1 MTVLAPGRLRPVGL
15 QRQTM
20 HARVIARRPERMAG
34 FALDRLG
41 GHSVIRM
48 LRGDVIV
55 ATDAGVGAVNRP
67 EQLRRVHIE
76 RDRPAQGI
84 GFYKQLV
91 CVALQASA
99 GLDPFCR
106 EDSQWYPLKGK
117 KRCG

>member
-1 MTVLAPGRLRPVGL
+1 MTVLAPGRLRPIGL

-20 HARVIARRPERMAG
+20 DARVIARRLEFVAG
-34 FALDRLG
+34 FALYRFG

-67 EQLRRVHIE
+67 EQPRSVHIE
-76 RDRPAQGI
+76 RDRLAQDI
-84 GFYKQLV
+84 GLYKRLV

-99 GLDPFCR
+99 GLDQFCR
-106 EDSQWYPLKGK
+106 EG
-117 KRCG
+117 R